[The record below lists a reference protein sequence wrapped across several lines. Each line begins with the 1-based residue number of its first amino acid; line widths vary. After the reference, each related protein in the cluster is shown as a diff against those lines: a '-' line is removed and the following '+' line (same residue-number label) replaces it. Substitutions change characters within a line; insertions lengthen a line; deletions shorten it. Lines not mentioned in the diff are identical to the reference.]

1 MSKIIDKTI
10 EEKERVVI
18 RFAGDSGDGMQLTGD
33 RFTSATAVLGNDL
46 ATLPDFPAEI
56 RAPAGTVHGVSAFQ
70 IQFASTDITTPGDHA
85 DVLVAMNPAA
95 LKADLDKVVKGGT
108 LILNE
113 DAFTQRNIDKAGFAT
128 DPTGDGTLDA
138 YSVFKV
144 PMTSITVRAT
154 EGIGIG
160 KKEAERAKNMFALGL
175 LSWMYGRPAETTLD
189 WLERKFGGKQEIFDA
204 NVAAFKAGY
213 NFGETTELFAQ
224 SYTVKAAP
232 VEPGVYRN
240 IAGATALAWGLVAAA
255 ERSGL
260 PLFYASYPIT
270 PASELLHE
278 LSRHKNFGV
287 ITLQAEDEIAAAN
300 VALGASFAGH
310 LAVTGT
316 SGPGMDLKAETIGLA
331 VIMELPLVVVDVQRG
346 GPSTGLPTK
355 TEQSDLLLAMF
366 GRHGES
372 PIPILAPSSPAD
384 CFLAAIEAARIA
396 VEYRTPVILLSD
408 TFLSNSSEPWRIPDV
423 DTLPT
428 IEPGFATTPSNGHAF
443 MPYERDEKLARP
455 WATPGTPGLV
465 HRIGG
470 LERED
475 RTGNIS
481 YEPLNH
487 ERMTDLR
494 AAKVAGIADR
504 LSPLEVDDPDGDAE
518 LLILGWGSSLG
529 TIRAAARRVRE
540 TGRPVATAHLR
551 YLNPFPTNTGDV
563 VTSYRKVL
571 IPEMNAGQLSM
582 LIRARFLVDAK
593 SFTKVQ
599 GIPIFADDLEQEI
612 LRVLDE

>member
-1 MSKIIDKTI
+1 MPKVV

-33 RFTSATAVLGNDL
+33 RFTSATAVMGNDL

-70 IQFASTDITTPGDHA
+70 IQFASTDITTPGDSA
-85 DVLVAMNPAA
+85 DVLIAMNPAA
-95 LKADLDKVVKGGT
+95 LRADLDKVVPGGT
-108 LILNE
+108 VIVNE
-113 DAFTQRNIDKAGFAT
+113 DAFTSRNVEKAGFT
-128 DPTGDGTLDA
+128 SDPMTDGTLDG
-138 YSVFKV
+138 YQLFKV

-154 EGIGIG
+154 QDLGIG

-175 LSWMYGRPAETTLD
+175 LSWMYGRPVETTID

-224 SYTVKAAP
+224 SYSVKAAP
-232 VEPGVYRN
+232 VAPGTYRN
-240 IAGATALAWGLVAAA
+240 IAGATALAWGLIAAA
-255 ERSGL
+255 DRSGL
-260 PLFYASYPIT
+260 RLFYASYPIT

-300 VALGASFAGH
+300 VALGAAFAGH

-316 SGPGMDLKAETIGLA
+316 SGPGMDLKAETLGLA
-331 VIMELPLVVVDVQRG
+331 VIMELPMVIVDVQRG

-372 PIPILAPSSPAD
+372 PMPIVAASSPAD
-384 CFLAAIEAARIA
+384 CFDTAIEAARIA
-396 VEYRTPVILLSD
+396 ITYRTPVIVLSD

-423 DTLPT
+423 DALPT
-428 IEPGFATTPSNGHAF
+428 LDPRFATAPPNGDPF
-443 MPYERDEKLARP
+443 LPYARDERLARP
-455 WATPGTPGLV
+455 WAVPGTPGLV

-481 YEPLNH
+481 YDPANH
-487 ERMTDLR
+487 ERMTMLR
-494 AAKVAGIADR
+494 AAKVAKVADDI
-504 LSPLEVDDPDGDAE
+504 PPIEVEDPDGDAE
-518 LLILGWGSSLG
+518 LLVLGWGSSLG
-529 TIRAAARRVRE
+529 TIRAAARRARDS
-540 TGRPVATAHLR
+540 GRKVATAHLR
-551 YLNPFPTNTGDV
+551 HLNPFPANTADLMHA
-563 VTSYRKVL
+563 YPKVL
-571 IPEMNAGQLSM
+571 IPEMNGGQLS
-582 LIRARFLVDAK
+582 LLLRARFLVDAI
-593 SFTKVQ
+593 SYTKIQ
-599 GIPIFADDLEQEI
+599 GIPIFAEELEREMV
-612 LRVLDE
+612 RVLDE